1 MTTTTATQVM
11 SLRRSILV
19 LGTLE
24 VFGPLSMDLYMPSLP
39 DLARDLGTS
48 DALSQATMS
57 ASMIGLGLGQLI
69 AGPLSDRLGRRPPLL
84 VGVALFSVLSLLC
97 AAAPDI
103 EVLLAVRFLQ
113 GLAGSAGI
121 VMALTVARDLFDGV
135 ELSRLLSMLALVAA
149 LAPILA
155 PVIGGQLAAV
165 MSWRGIFVVLAGF
178 GAAIFLIGATLLRET
193 LPPER
198 RHGGGV
204 ATTVGQFGTVLRD
217 RAFVAILAALVFGG
231 ITFFTYLASIS
242 FVVQGEHH
250 LSPQAFSVIFAANS
264 VASVLG
270 AQLNRALVR
279 RAGPLRM
286 YVVAAGATAA
296 AALAL
301 LAFAVG
307 GSGLAPV
314 LVTLAV
320 LLACS
325 GMSSPNSSVLALD
338 SHAAHAGTAAALL
351 GMATFVAGPLVAP
364 LVSVGG
370 ATTMTMSVTMAV
382 SSVIAAAIAWGVVV
396 PAVRRRDAVRAAE
409 TVAVVTE
416 PAAYT

>member
-1 MTTTTATQVM
+1 MTAPAAPVM

-19 LGTLE
+19 LGALE

-39 DLARDLGTS
+39 QLAADLGTS

-57 ASMIGLGLGQLI
+57 ASMIGLGLGQLVV
-69 AGPLSDRLGRRPPLL
+69 GPLSDRFGRRPPLL
-84 VGVALFSVLSLLC
+84 VGVALFAVLSLAC
-97 AAAPDI
+97 AAAPNI

-121 VMALTVARDLFDGV
+121 VMALAVARDLFDGA

-155 PVIGGQLAAV
+155 PVIGGQLATV

-178 GAAIFLIGATLLRET
+178 GAAIFAIGATSLRET

-198 RHGGGV
+198 RHGGGPA
-204 ATTVGQFGTVLRD
+204 ATGRHFAVVLGD
-217 RAFVAILAALVFGG
+217 RAFVAILTALVFGG

-242 FVVQGEHH
+242 FVVQNEHH
-250 LSPQAFSVIFAANS
+250 LGPQAFSLIFAANS

-270 AQLNRALVR
+270 AQLNRALVTR
-279 RAGPLRM
+279 VGPLRM
-286 YVVAAGATAA
+286 YVAASTATTA
-296 AALAL
+296 AALAML
-301 LAFAVG
+301 GFALTG
-307 GSGLAPV
+307 AGLFPV
-314 LVTLAV
+314 LTALAV

-325 GMSSPNSSVLALD
+325 GMSSPNSSVLALE

-351 GMATFVAGPLVAP
+351 GTATFVAGPLVAP
-364 LVSVGG
+364 LVSLGG
-370 ATTMTMSVTMAV
+370 ANTVTMAV
-382 SSVIAAAIAWGVVV
+382 TMVTASVASTVVV
-396 PAVRRRDAVRAAE
+396 WTVVAPLVRRREATSPVLA
-409 TVAVVTE
+409 
-416 PAAYT
+416 PAR